1 MNMINELNVN
11 YKVGRILIKLNKNNP
26 INEEIIRNMINRYKN
41 VYCIVVLDRSES
53 INNSIHYQIKQ
64 LLIKSIV
71 IGFGFTLE

>member
-1 MNMINELNVN
+1 MINELNVN

-53 INNSIHYQIKQ
+53 INNSIHYQIK
-64 LLIKSIV
+64 
-71 IGFGFTLE
+71 

>member
-53 INNSIHYQIKQ
+53 INNSIHYQIK
-64 LLIKSIV
+64 
-71 IGFGFTLE
+71 